1 MGGSKSAAANGRWAK
16 LLQQVLIATGRTSIS
31 LQSTSAICMLL
42 MLPMRFV
49 VIAAGLPG
57 CLVTMTM
64 TTTTTTIARAIDQPA
79 HNSGTGMP
87 KCTQSTR
94 LICHQN
100 RRLSSGYVLHLPT
113 KHRHHH
119 QRSAHYAYKGGG
131 GGGLCTIC
139 GKRPSS
145 IASNFDQ
152 SHMCVRAPFKCVC
165 YEQENRENRACW
177 CMLG

>member
-1 MGGSKSAAANGRWAK
+1 MVVCIRVGGSKSAAANGRWAK

-79 HNSGTGMP
+79 HNSGTGVP

-94 LICHQN
+94 LICH
-100 RRLSSGYVLHLPT
+100 RRLSSGHVLHLPT

-119 QRSAHYAYKGGG
+119 QRSAHYAYTGGVG
-131 GGGLCTIC
+131 VVHDLWQAPIVDCTEFRS
-139 GKRPSS
+139 K
-145 IASNFDQ
+145 
-152 SHMCVRAPFKCVC
+152 SHVC
-165 YEQENRENRACW
+165 A
-177 CMLG
+177 GTI